1 MGDIEVEEDVTTP
14 LIPVEPSM
22 PVTPYSD
29 VYEAF
34 LDRILRDTSFFLQ
47 KEPLDSTKPI
57 AEVRMGKLLQSAVYE
72 LMLSDGYKNCE
83 INFLKQMDNNN
94 DTFLM
99 ELNLV
104 EIQLFA
110 DLMFQAYVQEEI
122 IVRIES
128 LKRVGF
134 QDSEIKIV
142 INSPANSLKEY
153 NISFEKL
160 QKDNLRKIKNYKN
173 RSRDTLE
180 YIPFDFGLEG

>member
-1 MGDIEVEEDVTTP
+1 M
-14 LIPVEPSM
+14 
-22 PVTPYSD
+22 TPYSE
-29 VYEAF
+29 VYKAF
-34 LDRILRDTSFFLQ
+34 LDRILRDTTFFVQ
-47 KEPLDSTKPI
+47 KEPIDSTKTI
-57 AEVRMGKLLQSAVYE
+57 AEVRMGKLLKSAIYE
-72 LMLSDGYKNCE
+72 IMLSDGYTNCE
-83 INFLKQMDNNN
+83 INFLEQMDNDNE
-94 DTFLM
+94 TFLI

-110 DLMFQAYVQEEI
+110 DLMFQAYVQEEV
-122 IVRIES
+122 IVRIEA

-153 NISFEKL
+153 NNSFDAL

-173 RSRDTLE
+173 RSRNTLK